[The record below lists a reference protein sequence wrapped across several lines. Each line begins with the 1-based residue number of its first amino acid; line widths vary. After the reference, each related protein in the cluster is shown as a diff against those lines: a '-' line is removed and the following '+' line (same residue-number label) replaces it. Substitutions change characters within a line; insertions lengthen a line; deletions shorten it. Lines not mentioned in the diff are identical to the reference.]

1 MPCRIAGCENTW
13 TWFAAQQIRGFG
25 QPPPDRMCDEHLGQ
39 FNELADREVPCR
51 TPGCPNTWTW
61 KRGAQLA
68 EMQRTGKLRRPSRL
82 CGECFTAERETH
94 DADLPCKIDGCK
106 RTWVWT
112 RDAQLRHRLWV
123 LRQRAKA
130 DAAAARN
137 ARPRDEQDA
146 GREGSELR
154 EGDAP
159 RSRDRDGEAREGE
172 APRSRGRDGEA
183 REGEAPRARRDGSEA
198 REGEA
203 PRSRRGGREARE
215 GEAPRSRDR
224 QGRREDAPREDAVV
238 AVQDAPREDV
248 VDAVQD
254 APHTD
259 EAGPREDEAPQD
271 VPRLRER
278 TQPRDEPN
286 GYDVTVERALPFLQ
300 PEPVAGSDVAVS
312 EDMSPGAGPEDHVAE
327 DSSETIAAV
336 TTGDAESDSEPG
348 GDRKKRRRKRRRG
361 GKPAPNPEGPPERMC
376 GLCAQ
381 KISRIQAKDQP
392 CKVHGC
398 SRTWTWDRASQMR
411 AWVLSGSDDLDFE
424 PAAPKRMCDVCRE
437 FCRTHPDREVPCGR
451 PGCEST
457 WTFKTGA
464 QLQAFLA
471 GRTADPLK
479 LCGECSRGEFAAT
492 FRPSGE
498 TGAVPEGAE
507 TMPCVVPG
515 CEGTWLYIPGMR
527 LRDTAY
533 GELAPDRMCDRHR
546 EERGFAAASA
556 PEVHEVEVT
565 AADLAVDEA
574 GEDPDRDHD
583 LTIADDPTPE
593 ADHHVDDSGEPDAET
608 DAEADT
614 EVSTDASAEVPVD
627 PDPGA

>member
-82 CGECFTAERETH
+82 CAECFTAERETH
-94 DADLPCKIDGCK
+94 DAELPCKIDGCK
-106 RTWVWT
+106 RSWTWT

-123 LRQRAKA
+123 LRQRAKS

-137 ARPRDEQDA
+137 ARPRDEQDP
-146 GREGSELR
+146 GREG
-154 EGDAP
+154 
-159 RSRDRDGEAREGE
+159 GEAREGE
-172 APRSRGRDGEA
+172 APRSRGREGGEA
-183 REGEAPRARRDGSEA
+183 REGEAPRSRGREGGEA

-203 PRSRRGGREARE
+203 PRSRREGREPRE
-215 GEAPRSRDR
+215 GEAPRSRGR
-224 QGRREDAPREDAVV
+224 RREDPAREDAAPADVLREDAVPADV
-238 AVQDAPREDV
+238 LREDPPGADDAPRSS
-248 VDAVQD
+248 
-254 APHTD
+254 
-259 EAGPREDEAPQD
+259 EDETTQD
-271 VPRLRER
+271 VPRLREP
-278 TQPRDEPN
+278 TQAGDEPN
-286 GYDVTVERALPFLQ
+286 GYDVTVERSLPFLR
-300 PEPVAGSDVAVS
+300 PEPVVGSDVSVSEDLSPGTGPEEQGEQDSNEAVS
-312 EDMSPGAGPEDHVAE
+312 EPE
-327 DSSETIAAV
+327 S
-336 TTGDAESDSEPG
+336 G

-381 KISRIQAKDQP
+381 KISRIQARDQP

-437 FCRTHPDREVPCGR
+437 FCRMHPDREVACGR
-451 PGCEST
+451 PGCDNT

-479 LCGECSRGEFAAT
+479 LCGECAKGEFAAT

-546 EERGFAAASA
+546 EERGFAAAA
-556 PEVHEVEVT
+556 PPEVHEVEVT
-565 AADLAVDEA
+565 EADLAVDEA
-574 GEDPDRDHD
+574 GEDPAHDHDHDHDHD
-583 LTIADDPTPE
+583 LAVVDDPTPE
-593 ADHHVDDSGEPDAET
+593 AEHLDEGSEHSGEAEQI
-608 DAEADT
+608 
-614 EVSTDASAEVPVD
+614 EVSAGVPVD

>member
-1 MPCRIAGCENTW
+1 VQDKQVPCRIAGCENTW
-13 TWFAAQQIRGFG
+13 TWFATQQIRGFG

-39 FNELADREVPCR
+39 FNELADREVQCR

-130 DAAAARN
+130 DAVAARN

-146 GREGSELR
+146 SGSE
-154 EGDAP
+154 P
-159 RSRDRDGEAREGE
+159 REGE
-172 APRSRGRDGEA
+172 APRSRGRDG
-183 REGEAPRARRDGSEA
+183 REP

-203 PRSRRGGREARE
+203 PRSRGRDGREPRE

-224 QGRREDAPREDAVV
+224 QRPREDAPREDAPREDAVHEEV
-238 AVQDAPREDV
+238 VLDAPRTD
-248 VDAVQD
+248 D
-254 APHTD
+254 APT
-259 EAGPREDEAPQD
+259 GEDEATQD
-271 VPRLRER
+271 APRLRER
-278 TQPRDEPN
+278 TQSRDEPN
-286 GYDVTVERALPFLQ
+286 GYDVTVERALPFLR
-300 PEPVAGSDVAVS
+300 PEPVTGSDVSVS
-312 EDMSPGAGPEDHVAE
+312 EDMSLGAGPEEHVAE
-327 DSSETIAAV
+327 DSSDASAAV
-336 TTGDAESDSEPG
+336 TTGDPESESEPG
-348 GDRKKRRRKRRRG
+348 DRRKRRRKRRRG
-361 GKPAPNPEGPPERMC
+361 GAKPAPNPEGPPERMC
-376 GLCAQ
+376 GLCAH
-381 KISRIQAKDQP
+381 KITRIQAKEQP

-424 PAAPKRMCDVCRE
+424 PAAPRRMCDVCRE

-451 PGCEST
+451 PGCDSS

-471 GRTADPLK
+471 GRLADPLK
-479 LCGECSRGEFAAT
+479 LCGECAKGEFAAT

-507 TMPCVVPG
+507 TMPCVVSG

-527 LRDTAY
+527 LRETAY

-546 EERGFAAASA
+546 EERGFAAAA
-556 PEVHEVEVT
+556 PPEVHEVEVT
-565 AADLAVDEA
+565 AADLAVDET
-574 GEDPDRDHD
+574 GDDPGDDHD
-583 LTIADDPTPE
+583 LAITDDPTPE
-593 ADHHVDDSGEPDAET
+593 ADHHEEASEAIDDPGEAVEAEH
-608 DAEADT
+608 AE
-614 EVSTDASAEVPVD
+614 VSAEVPVD